1 MLAGA
6 AIALLNHLLDD
17 APWARARLA
26 RHAGNRARVV
36 AGGVRLDLSIAAD
49 GLLAQ
54 CLSED
59 APQVV
64 IEMPAPTPVALAD
77 GVDGLMRAARIEGEV
92 ELADTLGFVFR
103 NLRWDV
109 EGDLANVVG
118 DIAAHRLH
126 RSAMATLQAGRRA
139 LGAAEANLRE
149 FVAEDTTLLL
159 AASRM
164 AERNRSLG
172 LIRDALA
179 RVEKRVERL
188 ERSRA

>member
-26 RHAGNRARVV
+26 RHAGNRARIV
-36 AGGVRLDLSIAAD
+36 AGGVRLNLSIAAD
-49 GLLAQ
+49 GLLAE
-54 CLSED
+54 CLSEE

-64 IEMPAPTPVALAD
+64 IEMPAPTPVAVAN
-77 GVDGLMRAARIEGEV
+77 GVDGLMRAARIDGEV

-103 NLRWDV
+103 NLRWDI

-118 DIAAHRLH
+118 DIAAHRIH
-126 RSAMATLQAGRRA
+126 RSGMATLQAGQRA

-149 FVAEDTTLLL
+149 FVGEDTTPLVPARRL
-159 AASRM
+159 
-164 AERNRSLG
+164 AERSHG
-172 LIRDALA
+172 LRQIRDALA

-188 ERSRA
+188 ERGDN